1 MTTSTQNATNNARNH
16 GRSNSSGIDHDNGS
30 GSKLL
35 AGAAGFGLGLL
46 AAAGRKAVVQA
57 ATFSAGDWFEGL
69 KAEHKLARGMMEKL
83 AETTDDE
90 QAKRAPLV
98 FALQHAIGKHNVQEE
113 YVVYCVLAENDM
125 TEEATD
131 LNSDHFDMKQ
141 GLYELEQIG
150 KEQRPG
156 FLAKLAEIRTGFEAH
171 VREEEDDIFPRLHA
185 MLSDE
190 QQKSLTSRMNR
201 EGFKVA

>member
-1 MTTSTQNATNNARNH
+1 MSYTATQNRTDTAKRHSDSDH
-16 GRSNSSGIDHDNGS
+16 GTTTTAVV
-30 GSKLL
+30 

-57 ATFSAGDWFEGL
+57 ATYSAGDWMEGL
-69 KAEHKLARGMMEKL
+69 KAEHKAARLILEKL

-98 FALQHAIGKHNVQEE
+98 LSLQHAIGKHNVQEE
-113 YVVYCVLAENDM
+113 YVVYCVLAETGQDS
-125 TEEATD
+125 AAD
-131 LNSDHFDMKQ
+131 HLNADHFELKK

-156 FLAKLAEIRTGFEAH
+156 FLAKLAEIRASFEEH
-171 VREEEDDIFPRLHA
+171 VREEEDDIFPTLHA
-185 MLSDE
+185 ALSAE
-190 QQKSLTSRMNR
+190 QQTNLTNRMNR